1 MRFIFMFRGSNMKKR
16 LVVMAVTASLLLTVS
31 SSQAGSASEDANKM
45 ADNALYKPVEY
56 INSQKQGPALVVIS
70 GEIKS
75 NNVEFTRKFASNN
88 IADFAEIEL
97 SRANFQ
103 VIERSDLGS
112 LFKEFQLAYTMGD
125 PDEAAKFLTKG
136 KFKSTKWVVKFDII
150 KAEPVAEAGKS
161 FNGQTLGSLASFIPG
176 VGMFGAVAGTVAGS
190 VKTDSQAKIWIVGLR
205 YKIIDA
211 STTEQKA
218 TGYIEGKM
226 EIGSNGTSV
235 LGVSDKNAGGLT
247 LDSMVQRL
255 VQACVAEMD
264 NNYK

>member
-1 MRFIFMFRGSNMKKR
+1 MKKR
-16 LVVMAVTASLLLTVS
+16 LAVTALAASLLLAIG

-56 INSQKQGPALVVIS
+56 INSSKQGPVLVVIP

-75 NNVEFTRKFASNN
+75 NNVEFTQKFASNN
-88 IADFAEIEL
+88 IADFAELEL

-103 VIERSDLGS
+103 VIERSDLGP
-112 LFKEFQLAYTMGD
+112 LIKEFQLAYSMGD
-125 PDEAAKFLTKG
+125 PGEAAKFLTKG

-150 KAEPVAEAGKS
+150 KAEPVAETGKS
-161 FNGQTLGSLASFIPG
+161 FNGASVGSLAGFIPG
-176 VGMFGAVAGTVAGS
+176 AGMFGAFAGTAAGS
-190 VKTDSQAKIWIVGLR
+190 IKTDSQAKIWIVGLR

-218 TGYIEGKM
+218 TGYTEGKM

-235 LGVSDKNAGGLT
+235 LGVSDKSSGGTT
-247 LDSMVQRL
+247 LDGMVQRL
-255 VQACVAEMD
+255 VQTCVAEID
-264 NNYK
+264 SKYK